1 MLSVAPGIIRQ
12 EVRMLADLAPL
23 GDEDDCPE
31 DVLSKVEAG
40 IDSIVRP
47 ISTEEARM
55 LLPLFARGAEDTLY
69 GLMWSLLHL
78 VETAPGWPLRELFE
92 YKHGDFPW
100 IDTLIDRLQGVDID
114 RS

>member
-1 MLSVAPGIIRQ
+1 
-12 EVRMLADLAPL
+12 MLADLAPL

-31 DVLSKVEAG
+31 DVLSRVAAG

-78 VETAPGWPLRELFE
+78 VETAPGWPPGELFE
-92 YKHGDFPW
+92 YKYGDFPW
-100 IDTLIDRLQGVDID
+100 IDLLIERVQSGGLD